1 MIKQSFKEVL
11 QGLKLAVDR
20 YKRRQAMKKMK

>member
-1 MIKQSFKEVL
+1 MIKQRLKEVL

-20 YKRRQAMKKMK
+20 YKRRQAMKRSK